1 MSKATRDAKSA
12 FPKVG
17 ACYEAR
23 GLAPSRATPPAMTR
37 SRSDRSR
44 FQVLKT
50 WAPRLAACLGALGV
64 CAASCIMA
72 TGATTTL
79 DGCTDDD
86 AESTLDDVT
95 GIVIRSEALFAPVGC
110 GTGSSEV
117 YRYFG
122 VVDDPSNGNN
132 PIANGYAVY
141 PCYADATFD
150 LQNPSTNTYRV
161 RVYAYDYASY
171 QALGGTDDAL
181 LATLG
186 VDTALRALSPSY
198 TTTCSAQQQENIEV
212 LAVCNPLV
220 SLLDGGSVG
229 DDGGD
234 DDAAD
239 ASDGGDGGDADAGL
253 ADSGSGD
260 TGASDADAGDG
271 GDASLADADAGD
283 GSG

>member
-1 MSKATRDAKSA
+1 MLRT
-12 FPKVG
+12 
-17 ACYEAR
+17 AR
-23 GLAPSRATPPAMTR
+23 PPSSRLPPAMTR

-44 FQVLKT
+44 VQVLKT

-117 YRYFG
+117 YRYLG

-132 PIANGYAVY
+132 PIASGYAVY
-141 PCYADATFD
+141 PCYADASFD
-150 LQNPSTNTYRV
+150 LQNPSTNTYRI

-171 QALGGTDDAL
+171 QALGGTDEAL

-186 VDTALRALSPSY
+186 VDTALRALSPTY

-212 LAVCNPLV
+212 LAVCNPLL
-220 SLLDGGSVG
+220 SLLDGGSGG
-229 DDGGD
+229 DDGGGD
-234 DDAAD
+234 EDAAD
-239 ASDGGDGGDADAGL
+239 ASDAGDGGGADGGL
-253 ADSGSGD
+253 VDSGSGD
-260 TGASDADAGDG
+260 ADAADGGDG

-283 GSG
+283 AGG